1 MHRRS
6 LLALTLG
13 LAASAASLLATPAA
27 LAQAWPARPVK
38 IVVPFPAGGTTDI
51 VARLLSVEL
60 QKAWGQPVVVEN
72 RSGAGGNIGSEA
84 VAKSPAD
91 GYTLL
96 MGTNGPHVLNPHLYA
111 SLPYD
116 PIKDFVGVAQAVQS
130 PYVLVVNPAVPAA
143 SVAELIA
150 YAKANPGKLNY
161 ASAGQGTGPHLAM
174 ELFQMMAGVRMTHVP
189 YRGNADAERDLVAGQ
204 VQVMFDN
211 ISPALPFIRDNRLRA
226 LAIANPAR
234 SPIMPDLPTVAEA
247 GVPGY
252 AVTGWN
258 GIFVPRGTPADVI
271 AKLNRE
277 VVGILKAPDVSQRLV
292 GLGFDLV
299 AGTPA
304 QFDELVR
311 VEHAKWGKVIREAN
325 IKLPQ

>member
-1 MHRRS
+1 VRS
-6 LLALTLG
+6 QEYP
-13 LAASAASLLATPAA
+13 S
-27 LAQAWPARPVK
+27 RP
-38 IVVPFPAGGTTDI
+38 IRLIVPFPAGGATDI
-51 VARLLSVEL
+51 VARTIATKL
-60 QKAWGQPVVVEN
+60 QESWKTPVLVEN
-72 RSGAGGNIGSEA
+72 RTGAAGIVGTEI
-84 VAKSPAD
+84 VLKSPAD

-116 PIKDFVGVAQAVQS
+116 ALKDFAGVTQAVQS
-130 PYVLVVNPAVPAA
+130 PYVLVVNPSVPAR

-150 YAKANPGKLNY
+150 YAKANPDRLNY

-234 SPIMPDLPTVAEA
+234 SPIMPELPTVAEA

-258 GIFVPRGTPADVI
+258 GIFVPTGTPLDVI

-277 VVGILKAPDVSQRLV
+277 IVAILKAPDVSQRLV

-299 AGTPA
+299 AGTPQ

-311 VEHAKWGKVIREAN
+311 VEHAKWGKVIRDAN

>member
-1 MHRRS
+1 MKSIGS
-6 LLALTLG
+6 LLTGAFVALG
-13 LAASAASLLATPAA
+13 LIAATPTEVRS
-27 LAQAWPARPVK
+27 QEYPNRP
-38 IVVPFPAGGTTDI
+38 IRLIVPFPAGGATDI
-51 VARLLSVEL
+51 VARTIATKL
-60 QKAWGQPVVVEN
+60 QESWKTPVLVEN
-72 RSGAGGNIGSEA
+72 RTGAAGIVGTEI
-84 VAKSPAD
+84 VLKSPAD

-111 SLPYD
+111 TLPYD
-116 PIKDFVGVAQAVQS
+116 ALKDFAGVTQAVQS
-130 PYVLVVNPAVPAA
+130 PYVLVVNPAVPAR

-189 YRGNADAERDLVAGQ
+189 YRGNTDAERDLVAGQ

-211 ISPALPFIRDNRLRA
+211 ISPALPFIRENRLRA

-234 SPIMPDLPTVAEA
+234 SPIMPELPTVAEA

-258 GIFVPRGTPADVI
+258 GIFVPTGTPAEVV

-277 VVGILKAPDVSQRLV
+277 IVAILKAPDVSQRLV

-299 AGTPA
+299 AGTPQ

-311 VEHAKWGKVIREAN
+311 VEHAKWGKVIRDAN

>member
-1 MHRRS
+1 MRSIGS
-6 LLALTLG
+6 LLTGALVALG
-13 LAASAASLLATPAA
+13 LIAATPTEVRS
-27 LAQAWPARPVK
+27 QEYPSRP
-38 IVVPFPAGGTTDI
+38 IRLIVPFPAGGATDI
-51 VARLLSVEL
+51 VARTIATKL
-60 QKAWGQPVVVEN
+60 QESWKTPVLVEN
-72 RSGAGGNIGSEA
+72 RTGAAGIVGTEI
-84 VAKSPAD
+84 VLKSPAD

-116 PIKDFVGVAQAVQS
+116 ALKDFAGVTQAVQS
-130 PYVLVVNPAVPAA
+130 PYVLVVNPSVPAR

-150 YAKANPGKLNY
+150 YAKANPDRLNY

-234 SPIMPDLPTVAEA
+234 SPIMPELPTVAEA

-258 GIFVPRGTPADVI
+258 GIFVPTGTPLDVI

-277 VVGILKAPDVSQRLV
+277 IVAILKAPDVSQRLV

-299 AGTPA
+299 AGTPQ

-311 VEHAKWGKVIREAN
+311 VEHAKWGKVIRDAN